1 MATNTKMMGMGSLA
15 IGAATYIM
23 QNKELRDKLMGQVQ
37 SMMPGSKS
45 SSSKSSMDE
54 TSTMDGTS
62 TIDKTST
69 MDKTTTTD
77 QKSMGSILGA
87 SKGKLLSSLAMGAA
101 AYLATNKKARK
112 KVMGQMGM
120 SKFSSS
126 ESADT
131 GSTGS
136 EVYKDSLPS
145 KSVPSGAYDDEM
157 SKTPSFGK
165 ASYNGDM
172 V

>member
-62 TIDKTST
+62 TIDKT
-69 MDKTTTTD
+69 TTTD

-112 KVMGQMGM
+112 KVMEQMGM

-145 KSVPSGAYDDEM
+145 KSVPSGAYDEEM

>member
-23 QNKELRDKLMGQVQ
+23 QNKDLRDKLMGQVQ

-45 SSSKSSMDE
+45 SSSSSSVNE

-62 TIDKTST
+62 TMKR
-69 MDKTTTTD
+69 TTATD

-87 SKGKLLSSLAMGAA
+87 SKGKLLGSLAMGAA
-101 AYLATNKKARK
+101 AYLMTNKQARQ
-112 KVMGQMGM
+112 KVIGQMGM

-131 GSTGS
+131 SSTGHPGS

-145 KSVPSGAYDDEM
+145 TSVPSGAYDEEM
-157 SKTPSFGK
+157 SKSSSFGK